1 MKKQILALV
10 ILLQTIILCIVPCYI
25 GYRNEIK
32 TDVAAQTESTHIE
45 RNLYENTIKDINM
58 NTIKEQSSKSQIWFV
73 GYTTANVNVRK
84 EPSLDADIWEVYDFN
99 TCVFCE
105 QYNEAWVLV
114 LLYMCEYEMV
124 PAYISS
130 KYIATTPCLSV
141 EYDIPNNNGF
151 KSYMPYDAITSK
163 SSKQYILQKDYAY
176 TGKYGIRQINGRYC
190 VAIGTSFKVE
200 VGTYFDILLEN
211 GTIIPCIV
219 GDIKADIDTEDN
231 NIVTT
236 SNGCVSEFIVDSNVL
251 NSNAKVL
258 GDISECNEEWRS
270 RAVSI
275 RVYNKNIFND

>member
-151 KSYMPYDAITSK
+151 KSYMSYDAITSK

-236 SNGCVSEFIVDSNVL
+236 SNGCVSEFIVDRDRKSV
-251 NSNAKVL
+251 V
-258 GDISECNEEWRS
+258 
-270 RAVSI
+270 
-275 RVYNKNIFND
+275 